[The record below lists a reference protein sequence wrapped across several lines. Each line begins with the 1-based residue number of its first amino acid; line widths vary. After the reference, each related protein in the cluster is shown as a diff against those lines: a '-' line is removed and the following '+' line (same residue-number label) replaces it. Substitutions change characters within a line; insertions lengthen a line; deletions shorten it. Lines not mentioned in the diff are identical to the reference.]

1 LAQDLNLI
9 FQVKVE
15 FGDEENKKKIERKEK
30 EKGNTLHGPSNHA
43 SRPSQHFHRARPD
56 QLHRA

>member
-30 EKGNTLHGPSNHA
+30 EKGNTLHGPSNRA
-43 SRPSQHFHRARPD
+43 SRPSQHFHRARPNS
-56 QLHRA
+56 